1 MGVASADVDPGQAGP
16 EKRSVFLSRA
26 RSEREIEREGER
38 RGALSGIYRKIL
50 NYFSYRVRQRH

>member
-26 RSEREIEREGER
+26 RSEREKEREREREGELCAVFIER
-38 RGALSGIYRKIL
+38 
-50 NYFSYRVRQRH
+50 F

>member
-26 RSEREIEREGER
+26 RSEREREGELCPVFIER
-38 RGALSGIYRKIL
+38 
-50 NYFSYRVRQRH
+50 F